1 MGRIARKKAASG
13 IIKWIVI
20 LAVVFAALY
29 FYLGNGDE
37 KTSTSEPTREVI
49 GVSVKPGQGYDI
61 PKTQPK
67 EDNKKV
73 NNSVEEE

>member
-20 LAVVFAALY
+20 LAAVFAVLY
-29 FYLGNGDE
+29 FYLGSGDE
-37 KTSTSEPTREVI
+37 KPSTSEPTREVI
-49 GVSVKPGQGYDI
+49 GVSVKPGQGYDA

-67 EDNKKV
+67 EDD